1 MKTVL
6 TLLAGAA
13 LLATPLAASAEG
25 FGGHGGGHG
34 GFAGG
39 HAAAPAFHG
48 GGARG
53 GDFRGGGFR
62 GGDFRG
68 AGFAGAGFRGGYAP
82 GYRGGY
88 GYRGGWAVGAF
99 LPALYWDA
107 YLSDPFDYGL
117 AAAPYGCHWVE
128 VDGQALLIN
137 NANGA
142 VMEVAPL

>member
-1 MKTVL
+1 MKTLL
-6 TLLAGAA
+6 TTLASAA
-13 LLATPLAASAEG
+13 LLATPLAASAQG

-34 GFAGG
+34 GFAGA
-39 HAAAPAFHG
+39 HAAAPA
-48 GGARG
+48 
-53 GDFRGGGFR
+53 FRGGGFR
-62 GGDFRG
+62 GGF
-68 AGFAGAGFRGGYAP
+68 AP

-99 LPALYWDA
+99 LPALYWNA
-107 YLSDPFDYGL
+107 YLNDPFDYGL

-128 VDGQALLIN
+128 ADGQALLIN

>member
-1 MKTVL
+1 MKTLL
-6 TLLAGAA
+6 TALASVA
-13 LLATPLAASAEG
+13 LLATPLAASAQG

-34 GFAGG
+34 GFAGA
-39 HAAAPAFHG
+39 HAAAPA
-48 GGARG
+48 
-53 GDFRGGGFR
+53 FRGGGFR
-62 GGDFRG
+62 GGF
-68 AGFAGAGFRGGYAP
+68 AP

-99 LPALYWDA
+99 LPALYWNA

-128 VDGQALLIN
+128 ADGQALLIN